1 MGYPNNPKMMIF
13 AYDTVSGLLAGTD
26 CFAVLADEG
35 RQVAIWDS
43 VTERILERMD
53 VYLLFARYHN
63 EFAQAAGL
71 QGRVMADNQTRAELR
86 TAGVIFPPEPE
97 TAPTAPEVGA

>member
-1 MGYPNNPKMMIF
+1 MGYPINPKMMVF
-13 AYDTVSGLLAGTD
+13 AYDAVSRLLEGTD
-26 CFAVLADEG
+26 CIPILTDEG
-35 RQVAIWDS
+35 QNVAVWDT
-43 VTERILERMD
+43 VTERFLERLG

-97 TAPTAPEVGA
+97 TAPTAPEAGA